1 MGLRWYGIQTRWD
14 LDEMGWDWDGMG
26 LRQDMD
32 SYDMPTVHV
41 IIYDRNRMG
50 LDWITE
56 LLQVFMYQL
65 KKGLIL
71 SVLDIEVRIILPT
84 LVPAEDLSSFF

>member
-1 MGLRWYGIQTRWD
+1 
-14 LDEMGWDWDGMG
+14 
-26 LRQDMD
+26 MD

-56 LLQVFMYQL
+56 LLYVFMYQL

-84 LVPAEDLSSFF
+84 LVPGDDMNFI